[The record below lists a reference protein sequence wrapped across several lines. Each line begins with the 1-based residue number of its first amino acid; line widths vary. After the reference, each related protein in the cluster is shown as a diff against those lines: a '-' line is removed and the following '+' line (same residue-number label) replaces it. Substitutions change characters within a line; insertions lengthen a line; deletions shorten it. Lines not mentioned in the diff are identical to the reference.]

1 MYKITE
7 DNYDYLIKM
16 KELLGKI
23 IRTLICQ
30 YNRYIY
36 RLSKFVNNDWF
47 DHVRFRQIIGRKLNY
62 KNPVYLNDKLMWL
75 NKYDVN
81 PLKSLCADKVRVHG
95 YLEERH
101 LDQYLV
107 PILGC
112 WNNTADIDF
121 NSLPNEFV
129 LKCNHG
135 CGYNIIVKDK
145 SNFSQKSACER
156 LDKWLKED
164 YSKACNE
171 YHYSH
176 IQPLIF
182 AEEYIPSFD
191 DGGIVD
197 YKIHCIGNKAE
208 WILVCSE
215 RQKTGHPQLSAY
227 TLDWKPLDC
236 LKTPYGTPI
245 KKPKYLN
252 EMIEIANKIA
262 KDFHFVR
269 VDFYETEDQLYI
281 GELTFTPE
289 GNTISYYKDDF
300 LYEQGAKLI
309 LPV

>member
-1 MYKITE
+1 
-7 DNYDYLIKM
+7 M
-16 KELLGKI
+16 KDIIGKI
-23 IRTLICQ
+23 KRTLICQ
-30 YNRYIY
+30 YNRQIY
-36 RLSKFVNNDWF
+36 RFSKWVSNDWF
-47 DHVRFRQIIGRKLNY
+47 DHVRFRQITGRKLDY
-62 KNPVYLNDKLMWL
+62 KNLIYLNDKLMWL

-81 PLKSLCADKVRVHG
+81 PLKSLCADKVRVRG

-121 NSLPNEFV
+121 DSLPNEFV

-145 SNFSQKSACER
+145 SNFSQKSACEL

>member
-1 MYKITE
+1 M
-7 DNYDYLIKM
+7 
-16 KELLGKI
+16 
-23 IRTLICQ
+23 
-30 YNRYIY
+30 
-36 RLSKFVNNDWF
+36 
-47 DHVRFRQIIGRKLNY
+47 RFQQTTGRKLDY
-62 KNPVYLNDKLMWL
+62 KKPIYLNDKLMWL
-75 NKYDVN
+75 NKYDTN
-81 PLKSLCADKVRVHG
+81 PLKSLCADKVRVRE
-95 YLEERH
+95 YLGVRH

-121 NSLPNEFV
+121 DSLPNDFV

-135 CGYNIIVKDK
+135 CGYNIIVKEK
-145 SNFSQKSACER
+145 SNFSQKSACEL

-164 YSKACNE
+164 YGKACNE

-191 DGGIVD
+191 VGGIVD

-227 TLDWKPLDC
+227 TLDWESLDC
-236 LKTPYGTPI
+236 LKTPYRTPI

-269 VDFYETEDQLYI
+269 VDFYETENQLYI

>member
-1 MYKITE
+1 
-7 DNYDYLIKM
+7 M
-16 KELLGKI
+16 KDIIGKI
-23 IRTLICQ
+23 KRTLRCQ
-30 YNRYIY
+30 SRHLELNISQCVSSNWY
-36 RLSKFVNNDWF
+36 
-47 DHVRFRQIIGRKLNY
+47 DHVRFRQITGRKLDY
-62 KNPVYLNDKLMWL
+62 KNLIYLNDKLMWL

-81 PLKSLCADKVRVHG
+81 PLKSLCADKVRVRG

-145 SNFSQKSACER
+145 SNFSQKSACEL

-281 GELTFTPE
+281 GECTFTPE